1 MRRRIWGAI
10 FLSGSL
16 VTLTLTSANGAT
28 AKGKTPMSAEAVG
41 QVIENK
47 AKSVQL
53 VTFPATGWN
62 PVKVVRGGAST
73 RGDNAR
79 PPSAEK
85 TETAEIITFGD
96 SGGRSVRILRGDT
109 DPSTFREPRRSGEIL
124 KPQIVTFADP
134 RARPVSV
141 LRGWVSEPAETG
153 LFGPASIA
161 DLDRVAFAVDGA
173 ESSHGADLR
182 MWRPEPSG
190 PQGPMQVTAAAAID
204 VGGGDRFDLAQN
216 RVLGRAYLARMYRRY
231 GNWPDAI
238 AAYNWGPGNVD
249 AWIGGGRPA
258 SKFPIEVERYRDRV
272 LREAALGG
280 LASPVSSSRWPFRA
294 VAPRGRLGSED
305 Y

>member
-1 MRRRIWGAI
+1 MRRRIRAAI
-10 FLSGSL
+10 LSGSV
-16 VTLTLTSANGAT
+16 VTLALTPANEVA
-28 AKGKTPMSAEAVG
+28 AKSKTPVSAEAVG

-47 AKSVQL
+47 AKSIQL

-73 RGDNAR
+73 RGDNTW
-79 PPSAEK
+79 PPSPEK
-85 TETAEIITFGD
+85 AETAEIITFGD
-96 SGGRSVRILRGDT
+96 SGGRSVRILRGET
-109 DPSTFREPRRSGEIL
+109 DPSAFRGPRRSAEIL
-124 KPQIVTFADP
+124 KTQIVTFADP

-141 LRGWVSEPAETG
+141 LRGWVAEPVDTG
-153 LFGPASIA
+153 LFGPGSIA

-182 MWRPEPSG
+182 MWRPGPSG
-190 PQGPMQVTAAAAID
+190 AQGPMQVTAAAAFD
-204 VGGGDRFDLAQN
+204 VGGGDRFDLVQN
-216 RVLGRAYLARMYRRY
+216 RALGRAYLARMYRRY

-238 AAYNWGPGNVD
+238 AAYNWGPGNLD
-249 AWIGGGRPA
+249 AWIGSGRSR

-280 LASPVSSSRWPFRA
+280 LALTGSGSGWPFQA
-294 VAPRGRLGSED
+294 AAPHARPGSED